1 MHEWAGRVRTGV
13 VFFVG
18 VVKNMAFLHI
28 LILIIIVISQCNVI
42 GQPQI
47 SQKFVDEIK
56 DYQDIANKII
66 EYSLN
71 GTGQNQSY
79 NRLATFVD
87 KYGARVAGSEELE
100 DAIDYM
106 LDRLRVDGL
115 DNVHGEEVNVTHWVR
130 GNEWAQL
137 LIPRMYKISILG
149 LGSSI
154 GTPQDGII
162 ADAVVMRSFDELD
175 QRKDEVRDRIVI
187 FNPTYRGYGNTVQ
200 YRVDSAS
207 KAAKYG
213 AKATLIRTIAPFSIY
228 TPHTGMQRYDK
239 DVLKIPTAC
248 ITIEDANMF
257 DRLEL
262 NGERLRIQLYMEA
275 KDESPRISRNTVAE
289 LTGSSLPDE
298 VVVVSGH
305 MDSWD
310 VGQGAMDDGG
320 GAFISWQA
328 LSTIK
333 ALGLKPKR
341 TIRLIM
347 WTDEEGGGIGSQQY
361 YELHKKEANNISIMF
376 ESDEGVFTPY
386 GIQFTGASEGKDMMK
401 EIGKLLTAIN
411 ASEVY
416 DRGGGT
422 DVAWWRSEKVPTGS
436 IANHNEDYFWYHHS
450 NGDTMDVLN
459 PHQMNLCSAVWTV
472 YAYVLADMNEL
483 LPRG

>member
-1 MHEWAGRVRTGV
+1 
-13 VFFVG
+13 
-18 VVKNMAFLHI
+18 
-28 LILIIIVISQCNVI
+28 
-42 GQPQI
+42 
-47 SQKFVDEIK
+47 
-56 DYQDIANKII
+56 
-66 EYSLN
+66 
-71 GTGQNQSY
+71 
-79 NRLATFVD
+79 
-87 KYGARVAGSEELE
+87 
-100 DAIDYM
+100 
-106 LDRLRVDGL
+106 
-115 DNVHGEEVNVTHWVR
+115 
-130 GNEWAQL
+130 
-137 LIPRMYKISILG
+137 
-149 LGSSI
+149 
-154 GTPQDGII
+154 
-162 ADAVVMRSFDELD
+162 
-175 QRKDEVRDRIVI
+175 
-187 FNPTYRGYGNTVQ
+187 
-200 YRVDSAS
+200 
-207 KAAKYG
+207 
-213 AKATLIRTIAPFSIY
+213 
-228 TPHTGMQRYDK
+228 
-239 DVLKIPTAC
+239 
-248 ITIEDANMF
+248 
-257 DRLEL
+257 
-262 NGERLRIQLYMEA
+262 MEA